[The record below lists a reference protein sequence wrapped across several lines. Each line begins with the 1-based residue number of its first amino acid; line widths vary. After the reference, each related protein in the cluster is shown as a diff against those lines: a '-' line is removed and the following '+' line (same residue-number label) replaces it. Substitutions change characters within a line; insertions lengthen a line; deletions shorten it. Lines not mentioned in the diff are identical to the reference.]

1 MNFPM
6 IVLLCFVCCL
16 FSCRVTKDRRTLTGI
31 VVMGRTYKRRSKS
44 LEATALEI
52 IVTDTGNT
60 ALKLEVPGCKDYVAL
75 RLNRHEVKKFKGALI
90 ACGNEPMVVT
100 LFQYKVNGK
109 HCYIL

>member
-60 ALKLEVPGCKDYVAL
+60 ALKLEVPGCKDPAPPKTYPKAL
-75 RLNRHEVKKFKGALI
+75 VGSVRCV
-90 ACGNEPMVVT
+90 
-100 LFQYKVNGK
+100 
-109 HCYIL
+109 